1 MPTTFL
7 SPSQLPYRTATI
19 SNVLLNLPYVLSTD
33 AIDLSTARLALN
45 EVIIWLESKS
55 TVQGSTS
62 ASFKSPKK
70 SLKSSS
76 SESVPSASR
85 VSFRDSVYNEETV
98 CALVERTKVAAST
111 VIADRE
117 RLLSKQC
124 AKLSEL
130 EKQLQESLLR
140 GLIESGTQVQY
151 VHALL
156 LIHILTVNYVY
167 NIYPYN
173 VLIALECGRIYML
186 ACFDQVQCAIEASF
200 SFEQHA
206 PLINLMYS
214 LFSTALYVASQSVR
228 HNYSRAYEHSKRGV
242 VEFSAI
248 LRYVMRHTAAK

>member
-1 MPTTFL
+1 M
-7 SPSQLPYRTATI
+7 
-19 SNVLLNLPYVLSTD
+19 
-33 AIDLSTARLALN
+33 
-45 EVIIWLESKS
+45 
-55 TVQGSTS
+55 
-62 ASFKSPKK
+62 
-70 SLKSSS
+70 
-76 SESVPSASR
+76 
-85 VSFRDSVYNEETV
+85 YNEETV

-151 VHALL
+151 VHALV

-186 ACFDQVQCAIEASF
+186 ACFDQVQCAMC
-200 SFEQHA
+200 
-206 PLINLMYS
+206 N
-214 LFSTALYVASQSVR
+214 
-228 HNYSRAYEHSKRGV
+228 
-242 VEFSAI
+242 
-248 LRYVMRHTAAK
+248 